1 MRNENF
7 KTINVTERAEA
18 YEKNANSFIETVKG
32 FGYTFKRFFQHATG
46 EEHNTISYP
55 EEKRPYSNRF
65 RGTHILTVREDGSI
79 KCVACFMCATACPAD
94 CITIEAAEHP
104 DKSIEKYAKRF
115 DIDMLR
121 CVFCGFCIDAC
132 PEEAIIMSREHE
144 ISEYTRD
151 TTIYGIDRLMNRP
164 QAADMGPGYRP
175 NYPMIESKLPFVPL
189 HKDPEKPGKPV
200 FTTLSKHHKE
210 KP

>member
-1 MRNENF
+1 MKNATF

-18 YEKNANSFIETVKG
+18 YERETQGFVETVKG
-32 FGYTFKRFFQHATG
+32 FGVTFRRLVGHITG
-46 EEHNTISYP
+46 SEGKTTVKYP

-65 RGTHILTVREDGSI
+65 RGTHILTVREDGSL
-79 KCVACFMCATACPAD
+79 KCVACYMCATACPAD

-104 DKSIEKYAKRF
+104 DKSIEKVAKRF

-144 ISEYTRD
+144 ICEYTRD
-151 TTIYGIDRLMNRP
+151 TTVYGVDRLMNRP
-164 QAADMGPGYRP
+164 QAVEMGPGYRP
-175 NYPMIESKLPFVPL
+175 NYPMIEAKLPFVPL
-189 HKDPEKPGKPV
+189 KHDPPKGGKPV
-200 FTTLSKHHKE
+200 E
-210 KP
+210 